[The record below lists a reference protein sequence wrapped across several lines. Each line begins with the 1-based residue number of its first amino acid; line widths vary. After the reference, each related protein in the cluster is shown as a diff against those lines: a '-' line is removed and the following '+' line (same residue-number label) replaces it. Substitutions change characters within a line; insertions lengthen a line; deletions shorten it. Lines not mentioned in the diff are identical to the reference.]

1 MLTQQL
7 LLRKDIDIELFSD
20 ETLSH
25 QVNYMLLHPD
35 VQAKVQE
42 EVDQVLLGFSEFL
55 LSIKWNIA

>member
-1 MLTQQL
+1 MCVMLGQDINIKL
-7 LLRKDIDIELFSD
+7 LSD

-35 VQAKVQE
+35 VQTKVQE